1 MVHIRRRTGHHI
13 MGLAAGLL
21 FTGCYAY
28 VPVDFGAPHQGTTI
42 RAELTQ
48 SGEQD
53 VIPLFGPGIR
63 QVEGMFLE
71 HVDNSLSVLIDNVHS
86 RQGNMRVD
94 AKTFRLQQP
103 HISNLYERRISV
115 GRSAL
120 FGVGVI
126 AGAFVL
132 VEALGY
138 AGRQFQGGDDGPP
151 GTQNLRVPV
160 YIGR

>member
-13 MGLAAGLL
+13 MGLALGLL

-28 VPVDFGAPHQGTTI
+28 VPVDFAAPQQGTTV
-42 RAELTQ
+42 RADLTQ

-53 VIPLFGPGIR
+53 VIPLFGPGIS

-71 HVDNSLSVLIDNVHS
+71 HVDNSLSVLIDNVQS

-94 AKTFRLQQP
+94 GQTFRLQQP
-103 HISNLYERRISV
+103 HISTLYERRISI

-120 FGVGVI
+120 FGVGVV
-126 AGAFVL
+126 AGAL
-132 VEALGY
+132 LLIEGLGY
-138 AGRQFQGGDDGPP
+138 AGRQFSGDDDGPP
-151 GTQNLRVPV
+151 GSQNLRIPV